1 MVGIGKGQR
10 TNEAKFMKKE
20 DGMVEWQQGGTHI
33 PQQAKG
39 EAT

>member
-20 DGMVEWQQGGTHI
+20 DGMVE
-33 PQQAKG
+33 
-39 EAT
+39 